1 MHIKIFDK
9 TMFYSKTLF
18 TFIPPIPLPPL
29 FINNIWLD
37 DILWDDNCI
46 WSE

>member
-9 TMFYSKTLF
+9 VAFHSKVLF
-18 TFIPPIPLPPL
+18 TFIPPKPLPPL
-29 FINNIWLD
+29 FIDNLWAD
-37 DILWDDNCI
+37 DILWDDNRI